1 MLHIDTL
8 NKRKFRGSTI
18 KPITKTTLASALSL
32 LLVQAPFTIA
42 ETENKENEQP
52 SEEVETTEE
61 AVTDKETANDDNEND
76 TADTEEKKFSVEAAL
91 AIAGIAGAIAS
102 GSKSSS
108 SGLSNGDYRNTVE
121 GNFLTEY
128 NYQSMLS
135 SINPLSLNDYGYDG
149 TGINV
154 AVVDSGIDSSHSEF
168 DGKTIQGYDFAS
180 SATGYGSDENGHG
193 THVASIIA
201 GERDAV
207 GMRGVAYDA
216 NLFDYKTDNNGDSTF
231 EAINSDASIAAIF
244 NRHVTDNIRV
254 SNNSWGGSTLVDQV
268 STAYVTSANAQTI
281 TAIKAAQAN
290 GALIIFAAGN
300 AGAFQP
306 ALTGAL
312 PYHDTDL
319 KDAWLVVAAVGSN
332 LKETLYTNRCGVAY
346 DFCVTAPGGG
356 DAQSTDGILAAEA
369 NTGGYVRYSGTSMA
383 TPHVSGLA
391 AALMEKFPTLTPG
404 QIATRIKTTASLA
417 NLTGYNGQTLASNG
431 EATMRAI
438 FGYGLVNTTAASS
451 SIGSLVF
458 PAGSNTA
465 NGTLSKS
472 SSLALP
478 AAISGHVTD
487 TILKDTF
494 IVFDTFDGATFSVTG
509 DQLFK
514 GQTSAF
520 TPSYKIT
527 PTASDLDDKSNNM
540 SDISFAFVEADNST
554 IAPDIWGAKSNFF
567 GHAPFVVATPKQN
580 VSWST
585 SYAGLSFSSFLSADL
600 AGQNNLV
607 FSQTG
612 ASVLIPA
619 SSDLDISVA
628 FATGDTTTDL
638 GYFKSGITQT
648 ATNDFELGAHFT
660 ISPTKRLF
668 GRYSRTDY
676 DDIRTTATAFGTSN
690 LSADSI
696 NVGYEVISEDSAMTI
711 GLKSDFTLVDGS
723 LNMAVPVAV
732 NADGDVIAY
741 EKRNYMVSAQRTY
754 DPYLSYAGKVSDEV
768 SWVFSGHLDAS
779 DNYDV
784 GEIKLAISSQF

>member
-1 MLHIDTL
+1 M
-8 NKRKFRGSTI
+8 
-18 KPITKTTLASALSL
+18 KPIAKTILATALSL
-32 LLVQAPFTIA
+32 LLVHAPFAIA

-52 SEEVETTEE
+52 AEEVETTEE
-61 AVTDKETANDDNEND
+61 AVTNTEGADDENEND
-76 TADTEEKKFSVEAAL
+76 TADTDEKKFSAEAAL
-91 AIAGIAGAIAS
+91 AIAGIAAAIAS
-102 GSKSSS
+102 GSKSN
-108 SGLSNGDYRNTVE
+108 GLSNGDYRNTVE

-154 AVVDSGIDSSHSEF
+154 AVVDSGIDASHPEF

-180 SATGYGSDENGHG
+180 SATGYGADENGHG

-216 NLFDYKTDNNGDSTF
+216 NLFDYKTDNDGDGGL
-231 EAINSDASIAAIF
+231 EAISGDASIAAIY

-254 SNNSWGGSTLVDQV
+254 SNNSWGGSTAV
-268 STAYVTSANAQTI
+268 TALSAAWAAANRPLTI
-281 TAIKAAQAN
+281 AALKAAQAN
-290 GALIIFAAGN
+290 GTLIVFAAGN
-300 AGAFQP
+300 NGRTQPDSVGAF
-306 ALTGAL
+306 AYYDA
-312 PYHDTDL
+312 DL
-319 KDAWLVVAAVGSN
+319 KDAWLVVAAVDSN
-332 LKETLYTNRCGVAY
+332 LKETYYTNRCGVAY

-369 NTGGYVRYSGTSMA
+369 NTGGYTRLSGTSMA

-391 AALMEKFPTLTPG
+391 AALMEKFPTLTPA

-417 NLTGYNGQTLASNG
+417 SLTGYNGETLAANG
-431 EATMRAI
+431 EATMQAI
-438 FGYGLVNTTAASS
+438 FGYGLINATAASS

-458 PAGSNTA
+458 PAGSNTV
-465 NGTLSKS
+465 NGTLSGS

-494 IVFDTFDGATFSVTG
+494 IVFDTFDGATFAVTG

-527 PTASDLDDKSNNM
+527 PAATNFDDQSNNM
-540 SDISFAFVEADNST
+540 SDISFAFVEADHST

-600 AGQNNLV
+600 AGQNNLA
-607 FSQTG
+607 FTQTG
-612 ASVLIPA
+612 ASVIVPA
-619 SSDLDISVA
+619 SNDLDISVA
-628 FATGDTTTDL
+628 FATGDTTTNL
-638 GYFKSGITQT
+638 GYFKSGITQI
-648 ATNDFELGAHFT
+648 ATHDFELGAHFT

-696 NVGYEVISEDSAMTI
+696 NIGYEVVSEDSAMTI

-741 EKRNYMVSAQRTY
+741 EKRNYMVSAQRTF
-754 DPYLSYAGKVSDEV
+754 DPYLSYAGQLSDEV
-768 SWVFSGHLDAS
+768 SWVFSGHLDSS

>member
-1 MLHIDTL
+1 M
-8 NKRKFRGSTI
+8 
-18 KPITKTTLASALSL
+18 KPIAKTILVTALSL
-32 LLVQAPFTIA
+32 LLVQDPFAIA
-42 ETENKENEQP
+42 EIENKENEQP

-61 AVTDKETANDDNEND
+61 AVTDKENTDDENEND
-76 TADTEEKKFSVEAAL
+76 TADTEEKKFSAEAAL
-91 AIAGIAGAIAS
+91 AIAGIAAAIAS
-102 GSKSSS
+102 GSKSN
-108 SGLSNGDYRNTVE
+108 GLSNGDYRNTVE
-121 GNFLTEY
+121 GDFLTEY

-154 AVVDSGIDSSHSEF
+154 AVVDSGIDASHPEF

-180 SATGYGSDENGHG
+180 SATGYGADENGHG

-216 NLFDYKTDNNGDSTF
+216 NLFDYKTDNDGDNGL

-254 SNNSWGGSTLVDQV
+254 SNNSWGGSTRVNQV
-268 STAYVTSANAQTI
+268 STAYVSSAYAQTI

-300 AGAFQP
+300 AGASQP

-319 KDAWLVVAAVGSN
+319 KDAWLVVAAVDSN
-332 LKETLYTNRCGVAY
+332 LKETGYTNRCGVAY

-391 AALMEKFPTLTPG
+391 AALMEKFPTLTPA

-417 NLTGYNGQTLASNG
+417 SLTGYNGETLAANG
-431 EATMRAI
+431 EATMQAI
-438 FGYGLVNTTAASS
+438 FGYGLINATAASS

-465 NGTLSKS
+465 NGTLSGS

-494 IVFDTFDGATFSVTG
+494 IVFDTFDGATFAVTG

-527 PTASDLDDKSNNM
+527 PAATNLDDKSNNM
-540 SDISFAFVEADNST
+540 SDISFAFVEADHST

-600 AGQNNLV
+600 AGQNNLA

-612 ASVLIPA
+612 ASVIIPA
-619 SSDLDISVA
+619 SNDLDISVA

-696 NVGYEVISEDSAMTI
+696 NVGYEVVSEDSAMTI

-741 EKRNYMVSAQRTY
+741 EKRNYMVSAQRTF
-754 DPYLSYAGKVSDEV
+754 DPYLSYAGQLSDEA

-779 DNYDV
+779 DNYDI

>member
-1 MLHIDTL
+1 MHYGRANI
-8 NKRKFRGSTI
+8 I
-18 KPITKTTLASALSL
+18 AITKTTLATALSL
-32 LLVQAPFTIA
+32 LLAQAPFAIA
-42 ETENKENEQP
+42 ETENNENEQP
-52 SEEVETTEE
+52 SEEVETVEE
-61 AVTDKETANDDNEND
+61 TVTDTESTDDDNETD
-76 TADTEEKKFSVEAAL
+76 TADAEEKKFSAEAAL
-91 AIAGIAGAIAS
+91 AVAGIAALIAS
-102 GSKSSS
+102 GSKRI
-108 SGLSNGDYRNTVE
+108 GLVNGDYRNSVE
-121 GNFLTEY
+121 GDFLTEY

-154 AVVDSGIDSSHSEF
+154 AVVDSGIDASHPEF
-168 DGKTIQGYDFAS
+168 DGKTIKGYDFAS

-201 GERDAV
+201 GERDAD

-216 NLFDYKTDNNGDSTF
+216 NLFDYKVDNNGEGTF
-231 EAINSDASIAAIF
+231 DFLSGDASIAAVY
-244 NRHVTDNIRV
+244 NRHVTDNILV
-254 SNNSWGGSTLVDQV
+254 SNNSWGV
-268 STAYVTSANAQTI
+268 STALTDLSAAQVIANYPLTI
-281 TAIKAAQAN
+281 AALKAAQAN
-290 GALIIFAAGN
+290 GTLIVFAAGN
-300 AGAFQP
+300 DGSSQPEAAGAF
-306 ALTGAL
+306 
-312 PYHDTDL
+312 PYYVADL
-319 KDAWLVVAAVGSN
+319 KDAWLVVTAVDSN
-332 LKETLYTNRCGVAY
+332 LRETSYTNQCGVAY

-356 DAQSTDGILAAEA
+356 DPQLTDGILAAEA
-369 NTGGYVRYSGTSMA
+369 NTGGYTRLNGTSMA

-391 AALMEKFPTLTPG
+391 AALMEKFPTLTPA
-404 QIATRIKTTASLA
+404 QIAMRIKTTASLA
-417 NLTGYNGQTLASNG
+417 SLTGYNGETLAANG

-438 FGYGLVNTTAASS
+438 FGYGLVNATAASS

-465 NGTLSKS
+465 NGTLSGS

-494 IVFDTFDGATFSVTG
+494 IVFDTFDGATFAVTG

-520 TPSYKIT
+520 TPSYKII
-527 PTASDLDDKSNNM
+527 PAASNLDDKSKNM
-540 SDISFAFVEADNST
+540 SDVSFAFVEADHST

-600 AGQNNLV
+600 AGQNNLA

-612 ASVLIPA
+612 ASVIIPA
-619 SSDLDISVA
+619 SNDLDISVA
-628 FATGDTTTDL
+628 FAAGDTTTDL

-648 ATNDFELGAHFT
+648 ATHDFEFGAHFT
-660 ISPTKRLF
+660 ISPTKRVF

-676 DDIRTTATAFGTSN
+676 DDIRATATAFGTSN
-690 LSADSI
+690 LAADSI
-696 NVGYEVISEDSAMTI
+696 NVGYEVVSEDSAMTI

-741 EKRNYMVSAQRTY
+741 EKRNYMVSAQRTF
-754 DPYLSYAGKVSDEV
+754 DPYLSYAGKLSDEV
-768 SWVFSGHLDAS
+768 SWVFSGHLDARDS
-779 DNYDV
+779 YDV

>member
-1 MLHIDTL
+1 
-8 NKRKFRGSTI
+8 
-18 KPITKTTLASALSL
+18 
-32 LLVQAPFTIA
+32 
-42 ETENKENEQP
+42 
-52 SEEVETTEE
+52 
-61 AVTDKETANDDNEND
+61 
-76 TADTEEKKFSVEAAL
+76 
-91 AIAGIAGAIAS
+91 
-102 GSKSSS
+102 
-108 SGLSNGDYRNTVE
+108 
-121 GNFLTEY
+121 
-128 NYQSMLS
+128 
-135 SINPLSLNDYGYDG
+135 
-149 TGINV
+149 
-154 AVVDSGIDSSHSEF
+154 
-168 DGKTIQGYDFAS
+168 
-180 SATGYGSDENGHG
+180 
-193 THVASIIA
+193 
-201 GERDAV
+201 
-207 GMRGVAYDA
+207 MRGVAYDA
-216 NLFDYKTDNNGDSTF
+216 NLFDYKTDNDGDNGL

-254 SNNSWGGSTLVDQV
+254 SNNSWGGSTRVNQV
-268 STAYVTSANAQTI
+268 STAYVSSAYAQTI

-300 AGAFQP
+300 AGASQP

-319 KDAWLVVAAVGSN
+319 KDAWLVVAAVDSN
-332 LKETLYTNRCGVAY
+332 LKETGYTNRCGVAY

-391 AALMEKFPTLTPG
+391 AALMEKFPTLTPA

-417 NLTGYNGQTLASNG
+417 SLTGYNGETLAANG
-431 EATMRAI
+431 EATMQAI
-438 FGYGLVNTTAASS
+438 FGYGLINATAASS

-465 NGTLSKS
+465 NGTLSGS

-494 IVFDTFDGATFSVTG
+494 IVFDTFDGATFAVTG

-527 PTASDLDDKSNNM
+527 PAATNLDDKSNNM
-540 SDISFAFVEADNST
+540 SDISFAFVEADHST

-600 AGQNNLV
+600 AGQNNLA

-612 ASVLIPA
+612 ASVIIPA
-619 SSDLDISVA
+619 SNDLDISVA

-696 NVGYEVISEDSAMTI
+696 NVGYEVVSEDSAMTI

-741 EKRNYMVSAQRTY
+741 EKRNYMVSAQRTF
-754 DPYLSYAGKVSDEV
+754 DPYLSYAGQLSDEA

-779 DNYDV
+779 DNYDI

>member
-1 MLHIDTL
+1 M
-8 NKRKFRGSTI
+8 
-18 KPITKTTLASALSL
+18 KPIAKTTLATALSL
-32 LLVQAPFTIA
+32 LLVQTPFAMA
-42 ETENKENEQP
+42 ETENKENDQP
-52 SEEVETTEE
+52 SEEVETVED
-61 AVTDKETANDDNEND
+61 AVTDKETANDDNETD
-76 TADTEEKKFSVEAAL
+76 TADTEEKKFSAEAAL
-91 AIAGIAGAIAS
+91 AIAGIAAAIAS
-102 GSKSSS
+102 GSKSS
-108 SGLSNGDYRNTVE
+108 GLGNGDYRNTVE

-154 AVVDSGIDSSHSEF
+154 AVVDSGIDASHQEF

-201 GERDAV
+201 GERDAA

-216 NLFDYKTDNNGDSTF
+216 NLFDYKTDNDGDGGL
-231 EAINSDASIAAIF
+231 EAISGDAPIAAIY

-254 SNNSWGGSTLVDQV
+254 SNNSWGGG
-268 STAYVTSANAQTI
+268 TSVIQYSSAVVRAAFPQTI
-281 TAIKAAQAN
+281 AALKAAQSN
-290 GALIIFAAGN
+290 GALIVFAAGN
-300 AGAFQP
+300 DRRTQP
-306 ALTGAL
+306 DLYGGLA
-312 PYHDTDL
+312 YHDSDL
-319 KDAWLVVAAVGSN
+319 QGAWLVVTAVDSN
-332 LKETLYTNRCGVAY
+332 LKETAYTNRCGVAY
-346 DFCVTAPGGG
+346 GFCVTAPGGG

-369 NTGGYVRYSGTSMA
+369 NTGGYTRKSGTSMA

-391 AALMEKFPTLTPG
+391 AALMEKFPTLTPA

-417 NLTGYNGQTLASNG
+417 SLTGYSGQTLAANG

-438 FGYGLVNTTAASS
+438 FGYGLVNATAASS

-465 NGTLSKS
+465 NGTLSGS

-494 IVFDTFDGATFSVTG
+494 IVFDTFDGATFAVTG

-514 GQTSAF
+514 GQTSLF

-527 PTASDLDDKSNNM
+527 PAASNLDDKSNNM
-540 SDISFAFVEADNST
+540 SDISFAFVEADHST

-600 AGQNNLV
+600 AGQNNLA

-612 ASVLIPA
+612 ASVIIPA
-619 SSDLDISVA
+619 SNDLDISVA

-696 NVGYEVISEDSAMTI
+696 NVGYEVVSEDSAMTI

-741 EKRNYMVSAQRTY
+741 EKRNYMVSAQRTF
-754 DPYLSYAGKVSDEV
+754 DPYLSYAGKLSDEV

-779 DNYDV
+779 DSYDV

>member
-1 MLHIDTL
+1 M
-8 NKRKFRGSTI
+8 
-18 KPITKTTLASALSL
+18 KPIAKTILATVLSL
-32 LLVQAPFTIA
+32 LLVQAPFAIA
-42 ETENKENEQP
+42 KTENKENEQP
-52 SEEVETTEE
+52 AEEVETTEE
-61 AVTDKETANDDNEND
+61 AVTNTEGADDENEND
-76 TADTEEKKFSVEAAL
+76 TADIDEKKFSAEAAL
-91 AIAGIAGAIAS
+91 AIAGIAAAIAS
-102 GSKSSS
+102 GSKSN
-108 SGLSNGDYRNTVE
+108 GLSNGDYRNTVE

-154 AVVDSGIDSSHSEF
+154 AVVDSGIDASHPEF

-180 SATGYGSDENGHG
+180 SATGYGADENGHG

-207 GMRGVAYDA
+207 GMRGVAHDA
-216 NLFDYKTDNNGDSTF
+216 NLFDYKTDNDGDGGL
-231 EAINSDASIAAIF
+231 EAISGDASIAAIY

-254 SNNSWGGSTLVDQV
+254 SNNSWGGSTAV
-268 STAYVTSANAQTI
+268 TALSAAWAAANRPLTI
-281 TAIKAAQAN
+281 AALKAAQAN
-290 GALIIFAAGN
+290 GTLIVFAAGN
-300 AGAFQP
+300 NGRTQPDSVGAF
-306 ALTGAL
+306 AYYDA
-312 PYHDTDL
+312 DL
-319 KDAWLVVAAVGSN
+319 KDAWLVVAAVDSN
-332 LKETLYTNRCGVAY
+332 LKETYYTNRCGVAY

-369 NTGGYVRYSGTSMA
+369 NTGGYTRLSGTSMA

-391 AALMEKFPTLTPG
+391 AALMEKFPTLTPA

-417 NLTGYNGQTLASNG
+417 SLTGYNGETLAANG
-431 EATMRAI
+431 EATMQAI
-438 FGYGLVNTTAASS
+438 FGYGLINATAASS

-458 PAGSNTA
+458 PAGSNTV
-465 NGTLSKS
+465 NGTLSGS

-494 IVFDTFDGATFSVTG
+494 IVFDTFDGATFAVTG

-527 PTASDLDDKSNNM
+527 PAATNFDDQSNNM
-540 SDISFAFVEADNST
+540 SDISFAFVEADHST

-600 AGQNNLV
+600 AGQNNLA

-612 ASVLIPA
+612 ASVIIPA
-619 SSDLDISVA
+619 SNDLDISVA
-628 FATGDTTTDL
+628 FATGDTTTNL
-638 GYFKSGITQT
+638 GYFKSGITQI
-648 ATNDFELGAHFT
+648 ATHDFELGAHFT

-696 NVGYEVISEDSAMTI
+696 NIGYEVVSEDSAMTI

-741 EKRNYMVSAQRTY
+741 EKRNYMVSAQRTF
-754 DPYLSYAGKVSDEV
+754 DPYLSYAGQLSDEV
-768 SWVFSGHLDAS
+768 SWVFSGHLDSS

>member
-1 MLHIDTL
+1 M
-8 NKRKFRGSTI
+8 
-18 KPITKTTLASALSL
+18 KPIAKTTLATALSL
-32 LLVQAPFTIA
+32 LLVQTPFAMA
-42 ETENKENEQP
+42 ETENKENDQP
-52 SEEVETTEE
+52 SEEVETVED
-61 AVTDKETANDDNEND
+61 AVTDKETANDDNETD
-76 TADTEEKKFSVEAAL
+76 TADTEEKKFSAEAAL
-91 AIAGIAGAIAS
+91 AIAGIAAAIAS
-102 GSKSSS
+102 GSKSS
-108 SGLSNGDYRNTVE
+108 GLGNGDYRNTVE

-154 AVVDSGIDSSHSEF
+154 AVVDSGIDASHQEF

-201 GERDAV
+201 GERDAA

-216 NLFDYKTDNNGDSTF
+216 NLFDYKTDNDGDGGL
-231 EAINSDASIAAIF
+231 EALSGDAPIAAIY

-254 SNNSWGGSTLVDQV
+254 SNNSWGGG
-268 STAYVTSANAQTI
+268 TSVIQYSSAVVRAAFPQTI
-281 TAIKAAQAN
+281 AALKAAQSN
-290 GALIIFAAGN
+290 GALIVFAAGN
-300 AGAFQP
+300 DGRTQP
-306 ALTGAL
+306 DLYGGLA
-312 PYHDTDL
+312 YHDSDL
-319 KDAWLVVAAVGSN
+319 QGAWLVVTAVDSN
-332 LKETLYTNRCGVAY
+332 LKETAYTNRCGVAY
-346 DFCVTAPGGG
+346 GFCVTAPGGG

-369 NTGGYVRYSGTSMA
+369 NTGGYTRKSGTSMA

-391 AALMEKFPTLTPG
+391 AALMEKFPTLTPA

-417 NLTGYNGQTLASNG
+417 SLTGYSGQTLAANG

-438 FGYGLVNTTAASS
+438 FGYGLVNATAASS

-465 NGTLSKS
+465 NGTLSGS

-494 IVFDTFDGATFSVTG
+494 IVFDTFDGATFAVTG

-527 PTASDLDDKSNNM
+527 PAATNLDDKSNNI
-540 SDISFAFVEADNST
+540 SDISFAFVEADHST

-600 AGQNNLV
+600 AGQNNLA

-612 ASVLIPA
+612 ASVIIPA
-619 SSDLDISVA
+619 SNDLDISVA

-696 NVGYEVISEDSAMTI
+696 NVGYEVVSEDSAMTI

-741 EKRNYMVSAQRTY
+741 EKRNYMVSAQRSF
-754 DPYLSYAGKVSDEV
+754 DPYLSYAGKLSDEV

-779 DNYDV
+779 DSYDV

>member
-1 MLHIDTL
+1 M
-8 NKRKFRGSTI
+8 
-18 KPITKTTLASALSL
+18 KPIAKTTIATALSF
-32 LLVQAPFTIA
+32 LLVQAPFAIA
-42 ETENKENEQP
+42 ETVNKENDQP

-61 AVTDKETANDDNEND
+61 SVTDTESADDENEND
-76 TADTEEKKFSVEAAL
+76 TADTDEKKFSAEAAL
-91 AIAGIAGAIAS
+91 AIAGIAAAIAS
-102 GSKSSS
+102 GSKSN
-108 SGLSNGDYRNTVE
+108 GLSNGDYRNTVE

-154 AVVDSGIDSSHSEF
+154 AVVDSGIDASHPEF

-180 SATGYGSDENGHG
+180 SATGYGADENGHG

-216 NLFDYKTDNNGDSTF
+216 NLFDYKTDNDGDGGL
-231 EAINSDASIAAIF
+231 EAISGDASIAAIY

-254 SNNSWGGSTLVDQV
+254 SNNSWGGSTAV
-268 STAYVTSANAQTI
+268 TALSAAWAAANRPLTI
-281 TAIKAAQAN
+281 AALKAAQAN
-290 GALIIFAAGN
+290 GTLIVFAAGN
-300 AGAFQP
+300 NGRTQPDSVGAF
-306 ALTGAL
+306 AYYDA
-312 PYHDTDL
+312 DL
-319 KDAWLVVAAVGSN
+319 KDAWLVVAAVDSN
-332 LKETLYTNRCGVAY
+332 LKETYYTNRCGVAY
-346 DFCVTAPGGG
+346 DFCVSAPGGG

-369 NTGGYVRYSGTSMA
+369 NTGGYTRLSGTSMA

-391 AALMEKFPTLTPG
+391 AALMEKFPTLTPA

-417 NLTGYNGQTLASNG
+417 SLTGYNGETLAANG
-431 EATMRAI
+431 EATMQAI
-438 FGYGLVNTTAASS
+438 FGYGLINATAASS

-458 PAGSNTA
+458 PAGSNTV
-465 NGTLSKS
+465 NGTLSGS

-494 IVFDTFDGATFSVTG
+494 IVFDTFDGATFAVTG

-527 PTASDLDDKSNNM
+527 PAATNLDDQSNNM
-540 SDISFAFVEADNST
+540 SDISFAFVEADHST

-600 AGQNNLV
+600 AGQNNLA
-607 FSQTG
+607 FTQTG
-612 ASVLIPA
+612 ASVIVPA
-619 SSDLDISVA
+619 SNDLDISVA
-628 FATGDTTTDL
+628 FATGDTTTNL
-638 GYFKSGITQT
+638 GYFKSGITQI
-648 ATNDFELGAHFT
+648 ATHDFELGAHFT

-696 NVGYEVISEDSAMTI
+696 NIGYEVVSEDSAMTI

-741 EKRNYMVSAQRTY
+741 EKRNYMVSAQRTF
-754 DPYLSYAGKVSDEV
+754 DPYLSYAGQLSDEV
-768 SWVFSGHLDAS
+768 SWVFSGHLDSS

>member
-1 MLHIDTL
+1 M
-8 NKRKFRGSTI
+8 
-18 KPITKTTLASALSL
+18 KPIAKTILATALSL
-32 LLVQAPFTIA
+32 LLVQAPFAIA

-52 SEEVETTEE
+52 AEEVETTEE
-61 AVTDKETANDDNEND
+61 AVTDTEGADDENETDK
-76 TADTEEKKFSVEAAL
+76 ADTEEKKFNAKVAL
-91 AIAGIAGAIAS
+91 AISGIAAAIAS

-108 SGLSNGDYRNTVE
+108 SDPSNGDYRNTVE
-121 GNFLTEY
+121 DNFLTEY
-128 NYQSMLS
+128 YYQSMLS

-154 AVVDSGIDSSHSEF
+154 AVVDSGIDASHPEF

-180 SATGYGSDENGHG
+180 SATGYRFDENGHG

-216 NLFDYKTDNNGDSTF
+216 NLFDYKTDNDGDSGL
-231 EAINSDASIAAIF
+231 EAISGDASIAAIF
-244 NRHVTDNIRV
+244 NRHVPDNIRV
-254 SNNSWGGSTLVDQV
+254 SNNSWGGSTSVIRD
-268 STAYVTSANAQTI
+268 SSAVVRAAFPQTI
-281 TAIKAAQAN
+281 AALKAAQSN
-290 GALIIFAAGN
+290 GALIVFAAGN
-300 AGAFQP
+300 NGRTQP
-306 ALTGAL
+306 DLYGGLA
-312 PYHDTDL
+312 YHDSDL
-319 KDAWLVVAAVGSN
+319 QGAWLVVTAVDSN
-332 LKETLYTNRCGVAY
+332 LKETAYTNRCGVAY
-346 DFCVTAPGGG
+346 GFCVTAPGGG

-369 NTGGYVRYSGTSMA
+369 NTGGYTRLSGTSMA

-391 AALMEKFPTLTPG
+391 AALMEKFPTLTPT

-417 NLTGYNGQTLASNG
+417 SLTGYAGETLAANG

-438 FGYGLVNTTAASS
+438 FGYGLINATAASS

-465 NGTLSKS
+465 NGTLSGS

-494 IVFDTFDGATFSVTG
+494 IVFDTFDGATFAVTG

-514 GQTSAF
+514 GRTSVF

-527 PTASDLDDKSNNM
+527 PAATNLDDKSNNM
-540 SDISFAFVEADNST
+540 SDISFALVEADHST

-600 AGQNNLV
+600 AGQNNLA

-612 ASVLIPA
+612 ASVIIPA
-619 SSDLDISVA
+619 SNDLDISVA

-696 NVGYEVISEDSAMTI
+696 NVGYEVVSEDSAMTI
-711 GLKSDFTLVDGS
+711 GLKSDFTFVDGS
-723 LNMAVPVAV
+723 LHLAVPVAV

-741 EKRNYMVSAQRTY
+741 EKRNYMVSAQRTF
-754 DPYLSYAGKVSDEV
+754 DPYLSYAGQLSDEV
-768 SWVFSGHLDAS
+768 SWVFSGHLDPS